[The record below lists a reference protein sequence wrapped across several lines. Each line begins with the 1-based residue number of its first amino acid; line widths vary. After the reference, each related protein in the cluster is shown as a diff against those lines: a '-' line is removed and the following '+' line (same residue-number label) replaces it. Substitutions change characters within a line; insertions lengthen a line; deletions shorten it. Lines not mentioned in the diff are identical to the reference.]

1 MKLGFMASD
10 RGSNAKAI
18 LDACKSGKLQAS
30 PVLMISNNNNSGA
43 LSLAK
48 DYKLEAF
55 YLSNQTHSDP
65 IELDAIITQTMIEH
79 QIDLVVLAGYM
90 KKIGEQ
96 LLNAYSNRIV
106 NIHPS
111 LLPAFGGQGMYGMN
125 VHKAVIAAGESI
137 SGATIHLVNQNYDQG
152 RILAQKSLNVTEDD
166 TAESLA
172 AKVLKIEHELY
183 PETLQK
189 IISGEIS
196 L

>member
-1 MKLGFMASD
+1 MRLGFMASG

-18 LDACKSGKLQAS
+18 LDACRSGALAAE
-30 PVLMISNNNNSGA
+30 PVLIISNNRNAGVFN
-43 LSLAK
+43 LAE
-48 DYKLEAF
+48 DYQLQGF
-55 YLSNQTHSDP
+55 HFSSQTHPDFE
-65 IELDAIITQTMIEH
+65 ELDSVITQTMLDH
-79 QIDLVVLAGYM
+79 KIDLVVLAGYM
-90 KKIGEQ
+90 KKIGDQ
-96 LLNAYSNRIV
+96 LLNQYKNRIV

-111 LLPAFGGQGMYGMN
+111 LLPAHGGQGMYGMN
-125 VHKAVIAAGESI
+125 VHQAVIDARDNI
-137 SGATIHLVNQNYDQG
+137 SGATIHLVNEDYDQG
-152 RILAQKSLNVTEDD
+152 RILAQKSIDISEQD